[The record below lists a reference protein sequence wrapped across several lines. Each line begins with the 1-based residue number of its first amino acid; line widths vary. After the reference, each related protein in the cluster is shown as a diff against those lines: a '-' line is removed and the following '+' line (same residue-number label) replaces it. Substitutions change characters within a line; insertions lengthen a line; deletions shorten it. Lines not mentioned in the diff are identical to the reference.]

1 MEIKFDKNFIKL
13 HNQTSAQLIDVK
25 MVDLSEMND
34 NDFNELIEYDCK
46 ADDGSYYSL
55 NRNGHYTLLIFLGN
69 KNIVFQTLRK
79 KESYMKYHTMKGIV
93 FDIKVNHT

>member
-1 MEIKFDKNFIKL
+1 MEIKFDKKFIKL

-46 ADDGSYYSL
+46 ADDGSYYPL
-55 NRNGHYTLLIFLGN
+55 DKKGYCTLLIFLGN

-79 KESYMKYHTMKGIV
+79 KESFMKYNTKKGIV
-93 FDIKVNHT
+93 FDIKVNKT